1 MSQLSPLLVEIFTEE
16 LPPKSLKRLGESF
29 SSNIIKRLA
38 SLGLVSH
45 QVPYKS
51 FATPRRLA
59 VLIEDV
65 LDKAPDIAVKEKLL
79 PVSIALL
86 ENGQASPPLIK
97 KLASLGVHE
106 IILANL
112 ERLGEGKNEAFYI
125 ELNKAGV
132 SLATGL
138 QEAIDFSIS
147 QLPIAKT
154 MHYQIHPGTQ
164 HEIAVQFVRPA
175 HRLIALHGKNI
186 VPVSALGLPSG
197 RTTFGHR
204 FLSNGPLEISHANQ
218 YEDTLLTEGKVLA
231 NYQERLESIKSQL
244 ISQAGQYSVLMP
256 DALLEEVASLVEW
269 PIVYACKFEKEF
281 LDVPQECLI
290 LTMQTNQKY
299 FALTDTEGK
308 LVNRFLIVSN
318 IETATPDSIITGNER
333 VVRPRLSD
341 AQFFYQQDRKNPL
354 INRFEELSKVVYHNK
369 LGNQKERI
377 LRISAISQYISEF
390 LSLHFADIASVKQE
404 YISYC
409 ARAAMLMKADL
420 LTDMVGEFPELQ
432 GIMGRYYAVHD
443 QENNEVA
450 AACAEHYLPRFAG
463 DQLPSSRVGLIL
475 ALADKLETIVG
486 IWGIGLA
493 PTGEK
498 DPYALR
504 RHALG
509 VCRLIVE
516 NNLPLNLQDLLQY
529 TLKQFESIEVQKNV
543 LVPEVLHFIKERLKS
558 YVKDSQGIIFSS
570 EEIESVLANIDG
582 QLNEVPKK
590 LLAVHAF
597 QQLPEASILANAN
610 KRLNNILKKNTA
622 ENTGAINPQIF
633 DQAAEKKLFS
643 TLQEI
648 EPLLAEAFI
657 AQDFQLSLQLLTKVS
672 LPIEEFFADVM
683 VMDPDLSKRQNRLAL
698 LSKLYQQMNQVADL
712 SQLAQ

>member
-112 ERLGEGKNEAFYI
+112 ERQGEGKNEAFYI

-231 NYQERLESIKSQL
+231 NYQERLNSIKSQL
-244 ISQAGQYSVLMP
+244 TSQAGQYSVLMP

>member
-1 MSQLSPLLVEIFTEE
+1 
-16 LPPKSLKRLGESF
+16 
-29 SSNIIKRLA
+29 
-38 SLGLVSH
+38 
-45 QVPYKS
+45 
-51 FATPRRLA
+51 
-59 VLIEDV
+59 
-65 LDKAPDIAVKEKLL
+65 
-79 PVSIALL
+79 
-86 ENGQASPPLIK
+86 
-97 KLASLGVHE
+97 
-106 IILANL
+106 
-112 ERLGEGKNEAFYI
+112 
-125 ELNKAGV
+125 
-132 SLATGL
+132 
-138 QEAIDFSIS
+138 
-147 QLPIAKT
+147 
-154 MHYQIHPGTQ
+154 
-164 HEIAVQFVRPA
+164 
-175 HRLIALHGKNI
+175 
-186 VPVSALGLPSG
+186 
-197 RTTFGHR
+197 
-204 FLSNGPLEISHANQ
+204 
-218 YEDTLLTEGKVLA
+218 
-231 NYQERLESIKSQL
+231 
-244 ISQAGQYSVLMP
+244 
-256 DALLEEVASLVEW
+256 
-269 PIVYACKFEKEF
+269 
-281 LDVPQECLI
+281 
-290 LTMQTNQKY
+290 
-299 FALTDTEGK
+299 
-308 LVNRFLIVSN
+308 
-318 IETATPDSIITGNER
+318 
-333 VVRPRLSD
+333 
-341 AQFFYQQDRKNPL
+341 
-354 INRFEELSKVVYHNK
+354 
-369 LGNQKERI
+369 
-377 LRISAISQYISEF
+377 
-390 LSLHFADIASVKQE
+390 
-404 YISYC
+404 
-409 ARAAMLMKADL
+409 
-420 LTDMVGEFPELQ
+420 
-432 GIMGRYYAVHD
+432 MGRYYAVHD

-672 LPIEEFFADVM
+672 LPIEEFFTDVM

>member
-1 MSQLSPLLVEIFTEE
+1 
-16 LPPKSLKRLGESF
+16 
-29 SSNIIKRLA
+29 
-38 SLGLVSH
+38 
-45 QVPYKS
+45 
-51 FATPRRLA
+51 
-59 VLIEDV
+59 
-65 LDKAPDIAVKEKLL
+65 
-79 PVSIALL
+79 
-86 ENGQASPPLIK
+86 
-97 KLASLGVHE
+97 
-106 IILANL
+106 
-112 ERLGEGKNEAFYI
+112 
-125 ELNKAGV
+125 
-132 SLATGL
+132 
-138 QEAIDFSIS
+138 
-147 QLPIAKT
+147 
-154 MHYQIHPGTQ
+154 
-164 HEIAVQFVRPA
+164 
-175 HRLIALHGKNI
+175 
-186 VPVSALGLPSG
+186 
-197 RTTFGHR
+197 
-204 FLSNGPLEISHANQ
+204 
-218 YEDTLLTEGKVLA
+218 
-231 NYQERLESIKSQL
+231 
-244 ISQAGQYSVLMP
+244 
-256 DALLEEVASLVEW
+256 
-269 PIVYACKFEKEF
+269 
-281 LDVPQECLI
+281 
-290 LTMQTNQKY
+290 MQTNQKY

-672 LPIEEFFADVM
+672 LPIEEFFTDVM

>member
-231 NYQERLESIKSQL
+231 NYQERLNSIKSQL
-244 ISQAGQYSVLMP
+244 TSQAGQYSVLMP

-672 LPIEEFFADVM
+672 LPIEEFFTDVM

>member
-231 NYQERLESIKSQL
+231 NYQERLNSIKSQL
-244 ISQAGQYSVLMP
+244 TSQAGQYSVLMP

>member
-1 MSQLSPLLVEIFTEE
+1 MSQLAPLLVEIFTEE

-29 SSNIIKRLA
+29 SSNIIKRLTL
-38 SLGLVSH
+38 LGLVSN
-45 QVPYKS
+45 QVSYKS

-59 VLIEDV
+59 VLIDEV
-65 LDKAPDIAVKEKLL
+65 LDKAPNVAVKEKLL

-97 KLASLGVHE
+97 KLANLGINEVV
-106 IILANL
+106 LNDL
-112 ERLGEGKNEAFYI
+112 ERQGEGKNEAFYI

-132 SLATGL
+132 TLATGL

-154 MHYQIHPGTQ
+154 MHYQIHPGTP
-164 HEIAVQFVRPA
+164 HEVAVQFVRPA
-175 HRLIALHGKNI
+175 HRLIALHGPNI
-186 VPVSALGLPSG
+186 VPVTALGLQSG

-204 FLSNGPLEISHANQ
+204 FLSSGPLEISHANH
-218 YEDTLLTEGKVLA
+218 YESELLSQGKVLA
-231 NYQERLESIKSQL
+231 NYQDRLESIKSQL

-256 DALLEEVASLVEW
+256 ASLLEEVASLVEW
-269 PIVYACKFEKEF
+269 PTVYVCEFEKEF

-299 FALTDTEGK
+299 FALTNTEGK

-318 IETATPDSIITGNER
+318 IETTTPDSIITGNER

-341 AQFFYQQDRKNPL
+341 AQFFYRQDRKTPL
-354 INRFEELSKVVYHNK
+354 INRFDELSKVVYHNK

-377 LRISAISQYISEF
+377 LRISAIAQYISEQ
-390 LSLHFADIASVKQE
+390 LSIHFADSDSVRNE
-404 YISYC
+404 YQSHC
-409 ARAAMLMKADL
+409 SRAAMLMKADL

-509 VCRLIVE
+509 VCRLVVE
-516 NNLPLNLQDLLQY
+516 NNLPLNFQDLLHF
-529 TLKQFESIEVQKNV
+529 TLKQFESAEVQKNA
-543 LVPEVLHFIKERLKS
+543 LIPEILHFIKERLKS
-558 YVKDSQGIIFSS
+558 YVKDSQGIIFST
-570 EEIESVLANIDG
+570 EEIESVLANIEG

-610 KRLNNILKKNTA
+610 KRLNNILKKNA
-622 ENTGAINPQIF
+622 VENTGTIQPQLF
-633 DQAAEKKLFS
+633 DQPAEKKLFS
-643 TLQEI
+643 TLEEI
-648 EPLLAEAFI
+648 EPLLTKAFH

-683 VMDPDLSKRQNRLAL
+683 VMDPDESKRRNRLAL

>member
-45 QVPYKS
+45 PVPYKS

-112 ERLGEGKNEAFYI
+112 ERQGEGKNEAFYI

-231 NYQERLESIKSQL
+231 NYQERLNSIKSQL
-244 ISQAGQYSVLMP
+244 TSQAGQYSVLMP

-269 PIVYACKFEKEF
+269 PIVYACEFEKEF

>member
-1 MSQLSPLLVEIFTEE
+1 MSQLAPLLVEIFTEE

-29 SSNIIKRLA
+29 SSNILKKLT
-38 SLGLVSH
+38 SLGLASS
-45 QVPYKS
+45 QVTYKS

-59 VLIEDV
+59 VLIDGALE
-65 LDKAPDIAVKEKLL
+65 KAPDVLVKEKLL

-97 KLASLGVHE
+97 KLSSLGVQE
-106 IILANL
+106 VVLSDL
-112 ERLGEGKNEAFYI
+112 VRQGEGKNEAFYI

-132 SLATGL
+132 TLAAGL
-138 QEAIDFSIS
+138 QEAIDFSLS

-154 MHYQIHPGTQ
+154 MHYQIHPGTAQ
-164 HEIAVQFVRPA
+164 EVAVQFVRPA
-175 HRLIALHGKNI
+175 HRLIALHGPNL
-186 VPVSALGLPSG
+186 VPVEALGLQSG
-197 RTTFGHR
+197 RVTFGHR
-204 FLSNGPLEISHANQ
+204 FLSSGPLEISHANQ
-218 YEDTLLTEGKVLA
+218 YESILLSQGKVLA
-231 NYQERLESIKSQL
+231 HYQERLESIKTQL
-244 ISQAGQYSVLMP
+244 QTQAGQYSVLMP
-256 DALLEEVASLVEW
+256 ESLLEEVASLVEW
-269 PIVYACKFEKEF
+269 PVVYACEFEKEF

-299 FALTDTEGK
+299 FALTDSKGK

-318 IETATPDSIITGNER
+318 IETTTPDSIITGNER

-341 AQFFYQQDRKNPL
+341 AQFFYQQDRKTPL
-354 INRFEELSKVVYHNK
+354 INRFDELSKVVYHNK

-377 LRISAISQYISEF
+377 LRISAIAQYISE
-390 LSLHFADIASVKQE
+390 LISLHFADADSVKKE
-404 YISYC
+404 YISLC
-409 ARAAMLMKADL
+409 SRAAMLMKADL

-443 QENNEVA
+443 QENSEVA

-516 NNLPLNLQDLLQY
+516 NNLPLNLQDLLNF
-529 TLKQFESIEVQKNV
+529 TLKQFESADVQKNA
-543 LVPEVLHFIKERLKS
+543 LIPEILHFIKERLKS
-558 YVKDSQGIIFSS
+558 YVKDSDGIIFST

-597 QQLPEASILANAN
+597 QQLTEASVLANAN
-610 KRLNNILKKNTA
+610 KRLNNILKKNA
-622 ENTGAINPQIF
+622 VENTGTINPQLF
-633 DQAAEKKLFS
+633 DQPAEKKLFA

-648 EPLLAEAFI
+648 EPLLTEAFH
-657 AQDFQLSLQLLTKVS
+657 AQDFQSSLQLLTKVS

-683 VMDPDLSKRQNRLAL
+683 VMDPDLGKRQNRLAL
-698 LSKLYQQMNQVADL
+698 LSKLYHQMNQVADL

>member
-112 ERLGEGKNEAFYI
+112 ERQGEGKNEAFYI

>member
-112 ERLGEGKNEAFYI
+112 ERQGEGKNEAFYI

-231 NYQERLESIKSQL
+231 NYQERLNSIKSQL
-244 ISQAGQYSVLMP
+244 TSQAGQYSVLMP

-597 QQLPEASILANAN
+597 QQLPKASILANAN

>member
-1 MSQLSPLLVEIFTEE
+1 MSQLAPLLVEIFTEE
-16 LPPKSLKRLGESF
+16 LPPKSLKRLGDSF
-29 SSNIIKRLA
+29 ASNIIKKLTL
-38 SLGLVSH
+38 LGLVSH
-45 QVPYKS
+45 QVSYKS

-59 VLIEDV
+59 VLIDEV
-65 LDKAPDIAVKEKLL
+65 LDKAPDVAVKEKLL

-86 ENGQASPPLIK
+86 ENGQASPPLVK
-97 KLASLGVHE
+97 KLASLGVHD
-106 IILANL
+106 IVLDNL
-112 ERLGEGKNEAFYI
+112 EKQGEGKNEAFYI
-125 ELNKAGV
+125 ELNKSGV
-132 SLATGL
+132 TLATGL

-164 HEIAVQFVRPA
+164 NEVAVQFVRPA
-175 HRLIALHGKNI
+175 HRLIALHGENI
-186 VPVSALGLPSG
+186 VPVAALGLQSG
-197 RTTFGHR
+197 RITFGHR
-204 FLSNGPLEISHANQ
+204 FLSSGPLEISHANQ
-218 YEDTLLTEGKVLA
+218 YETILLSQGKVLA
-231 NYQERLESIKSQL
+231 HYQERLESIRTQLLSKASQH
-244 ISQAGQYSVLMP
+244 SVLMP
-256 DALLEEVASLVEW
+256 ETLLEEVTSLVEW
-269 PIVYACKFEKEF
+269 PVVYACEFEKEF

-308 LVNRFLIVSN
+308 LVNQFLIVSN
-318 IETATPDSIITGNER
+318 IETTTPDSIITGNER

-341 AQFFYQQDRKNPL
+341 AQFFYQQDRKTPL

-377 LRISAISQYISEF
+377 LRISAIAQYISE
-390 LSLHFADIASVKQE
+390 LISHHFADETSVSQE
-404 YISYC
+404 YISLC
-409 ARAAMLMKADL
+409 SRAAMLMKADL

-529 TLKQFESIEVQKNV
+529 TLKQFESADVQKNASI
-543 LVPEVLHFIKERLKS
+543 PEILHFIKERLKS
-558 YVKDSQGIIFSS
+558 YVKDSHGIIFST

-597 QQLPEASILANAN
+597 QQLPEASVLANAN
-610 KRLNNILKKNTA
+610 KRLNNILKKNAT
-622 ENTGAINPQIF
+622 ENTGTINPQLF

-648 EPLLAEAFI
+648 EPLLTEAFHG
-657 AQDFQLSLQLLTKVS
+657 QDFQSSLQLLTKVS
-672 LPIEEFFADVM
+672 LPIEEFFAEVM

>member
-112 ERLGEGKNEAFYI
+112 ERQGEGKNEAFYI

-231 NYQERLESIKSQL
+231 NYQERLNSIKSQL
-244 ISQAGQYSVLMP
+244 TSQAGQYSVLMP

-269 PIVYACKFEKEF
+269 PIVYACEFEKEF

-672 LPIEEFFADVM
+672 LPIEEFFTDVM